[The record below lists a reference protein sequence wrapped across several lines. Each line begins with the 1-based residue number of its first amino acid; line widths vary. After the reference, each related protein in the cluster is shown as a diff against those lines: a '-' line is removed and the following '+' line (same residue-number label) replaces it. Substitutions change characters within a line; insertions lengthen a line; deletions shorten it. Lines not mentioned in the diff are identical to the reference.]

1 MTQPKSYQTQT
12 ETESETDVDALK
24 AILRQKEQLD
34 AHKAKGS
41 DAGKKG
47 NCMKR
52 FTTMWFIFTWY
63 ILPLHANGFIFVANM
78 GVYAI
83 KVVGEM
89 GNVWRDKQK
98 DKINYSAVV
107 M

>member
-1 MTQPKSYQTQT
+1 
-12 ETESETDVDALK
+12 
-24 AILRQKEQLD
+24 
-34 AHKAKGS
+34 
-41 DAGKKG
+41 
-47 NCMKR
+47 
-52 FTTMWFIFTWY
+52 MWFVFTWY